1 MASTKYLW
9 IDNSTSPSSGWREK
23 ALGRKHGETR
33 RLLHYSSTLLG
44 ELAAG
49 TWPART
55 HSKPQNTQPPP
66 ALPSRPSPSIRQTWG
81 QVGSMDC
88 DGGDPIRPSVRGGI
102 ATTSGEKKKSQQS
115 HKRVEYHGFRA
126 ADCNLRWPV
135 GTISICSNTISLL
148 EKEEKKGNMARKIKG
163 TKKER
168 GNNGLVCALPAPNS
182 AHRSGRAR
190 AHSPFAGRY
199 DRHMT

>member
-1 MASTKYLW
+1 MDRQLDVTVVGL
-9 IDNSTSPSSGWREK
+9 E
-23 ALGRKHGETR
+23 GESAWAQTR
-33 RLLHYSSTLLG
+33 RDKTAPALFIHTAG
-44 ELAAG
+44 RAGGWDVAG
-49 TWPART
+49 T
-55 HSKPQNTQPPP
+55 HTQQTPKHTTSSCTI
-66 ALPSRPSPSIRQTWG
+66 PSRPSPSIRQTWG

-115 HKRVEYHGFRA
+115 HKRVEYHGLRA

-148 EKEEKKGNMARKIKG
+148 EKGEKKKGNMARKIKG